1 MKHAHTV
8 LLSLP
13 RIAIKFGAISF
24 GALFLGIT
32 SFGESA
38 FAADLTAE
46 FDTKHKACLER
57 IAEDNMLAFEEAMI
71 WQDEGGGRRA
81 KHCVA
86 MALYALGHEDEAAAR
101 LDSLAM
107 ASDGGTKLM
116 RADFYAEAANFWLI
130 DGQADRA
137 YKSAS
142 EGLKLRKD
150 HIDLRIARARAY
162 AMLER
167 YDYAEIDLTSV
178 LKFSPGHADAL
189 RYLADAK
196 MKQGRLSE
204 AKIDIERALTADPTR
219 VETALLRGQ
228 INEAIRL
235 KKLPKPTAE

>member
-1 MKHAHTV
+1 MKLTRTV

-13 RIAIKFGAISF
+13 LIA
-24 GALFLGIT
+24 T
-32 SFGESA
+32 SFSGVA
-38 FAADLTAE
+38 FAADLTE
-46 FDTKHKACLER
+46 QFDAKHKECLER
-57 IAEDNMLAFEEAMI
+57 IAEDNDLAYEEAMI

-116 RADFYAEAANFWLI
+116 RADFYSEAANFWLV

-167 YDYAEIDLTSV
+167 YDYAETDLTSV
-178 LKFSPGHADAL
+178 LKFSPNNPDAL
-189 RYLADAK
+189 RYRADAK
-196 MKQGRLSE
+196 MKQGRLDE
-204 AKIDIERALTADPTR
+204 AKIDIESALRADPTK

-235 KKLPKPTAE
+235 DKLPKSTAE

>member
-1 MKHAHTV
+1 MKLTRSL

-13 RIAIKFGAISF
+13 VFAICFA
-24 GALFLGIT
+24 APVQ
-32 SFGESA
+32 
-38 FAADLTAE
+38 AADLTAE
-46 FDTKHKACLER
+46 FDAKHEACLER
-57 IAEDNMLAFEEAMI
+57 IAEDNEIAYEEAMI
-71 WQDEGGGRRA
+71 WQDDGGGRRA

-86 MALYALGHEDEAAAR
+86 MALYALGHEDEAASR
-101 LDSLAM
+101 LDALAI

-116 RADFYAEAANFWLI
+116 RADFYAEAANFWLVA
-130 DGQADRA
+130 GEGDRA
-137 YKSAS
+137 YKSAA

-178 LKFSPGHADAL
+178 LNFSPNNADAL
-189 RYLADAK
+189 RYRADAK
-196 MKQGRLSE
+196 MKQGRLDE
-204 AKIDIERALTADPTR
+204 AKIDIERALTADPTK

-235 KKLPKPTAE
+235 EALSKDESE

>member
-1 MKHAHTV
+1 MKTIFTL

-13 RIAIKFGAISF
+13 LIAS
-24 GALFLGIT
+24 
-32 SFGESA
+32 SA
-38 FAADLTAE
+38 YAADLTVE
-46 FDTKHKACLER
+46 FDAKHKACLER
-57 IAEDNMLAFEEAMI
+57 IAEDNELAYEEAMI

-86 MALYALGHEDEAAAR
+86 MALYALGHEDEAAYR

-107 ASDGGTKLM
+107 ASDGGTKKM
-116 RADFYAEAANFWLI
+116 RADFYAEAANFWLVA
-130 DGQADRA
+130 GEADRA

-142 EGLKLRKD
+142 DGLKLRKD

-167 YDYAEIDLTSV
+167 YDYAEIDLNSV
-178 LKFSPGHADAL
+178 LTFSPQNADAL
-189 RYLADAK
+189 RYRADAK

-204 AKIDIERALTADPTR
+204 AKTDIERALRADPTK

-235 KKLPKPTAE
+235 DKTALTAPK

>member
-1 MKHAHTV
+1 MKITKPL

-13 RIAIKFGAISF
+13 RIAIFFGAMSI
-24 GALFLGIT
+24 GA
-32 SFGESA
+32 SA

-46 FDTKHKACLER
+46 FDAKHKTCLER
-57 IAEDNMLAFEEAMI
+57 IAEDNNLAYEEAMI

-86 MALYALGHEDEAAAR
+86 MALYALGHEDEAASR
-101 LDSLAM
+101 LDALAM

-142 EGLKLRKD
+142 DGLKLRKD
-150 HIDLRIARARAY
+150 HVDLRIARARAY
-162 AMLER
+162 ALLER
-167 YDYAEIDLTSV
+167 YDYAETDLTSV
-178 LKFSPGHADAL
+178 LKFAPNNPDAL
-189 RYLADAK
+189 RYRADAK

-204 AKIDIERALTADPTR
+204 AKIDIESALRADPTK

-235 KKLPKPTAE
+235 ESLPKPSN

>member
-1 MKHAHTV
+1 MKLIATV

-13 RIAIKFGAISF
+13 LIAS
-24 GALFLGIT
+24 
-32 SFGESA
+32 SA
-38 FAADLTAE
+38 YAADLTEE
-46 FDTKHKACLER
+46 FDAKHKACLER
-57 IAEDNMLAFEEAMI
+57 IAEDNELAFEEAMI

-116 RADFYAEAANFWLI
+116 RADFYAEAANFWLV

-150 HIDLRIARARAY
+150 HVDLRIARARAY

-178 LKFSPGHADAL
+178 LKFSPNNPDAL
-189 RYLADAK
+189 RYRADSK
-196 MKQGRLSE
+196 MKQGRLDE
-204 AKIDIERALTADPTR
+204 AKIDIESALRADPTK

-235 KKLPKPTAE
+235 DKLPKSTAE

>member
-1 MKHAHTV
+1 MKLTRSL

-13 RIAIKFGAISF
+13 AFAICFAGS
-24 GALFLGIT
+24 
-32 SFGESA
+32 S
-38 FAADLTAE
+38 FAADLTEE
-46 FDTKHKACLER
+46 FDAKHKECLER
-57 IAEDNMLAFEEAMI
+57 IAQDNQLAFEEAMI

-86 MALYALGHEDEAAAR
+86 MALYALGHEDEAANR

-142 EGLKLRKD
+142 DGLKLRKD
-150 HIDLRIARARAY
+150 HVDLRIARARAY

-167 YDYAEIDLTSV
+167 YDFAETDLTSV
-178 LKFSPGHADAL
+178 LSFEPDHADAL
-189 RYLADAK
+189 RYRADAK

-204 AKIDIERALTADPTR
+204 AKLDIERALRADPSK
-219 VETALLRGQ
+219 VETALLRGH
-228 INEAIRL
+228 INEAIRIEA
-235 KKLPKPTAE
+235 LPKAKTE

>member
-1 MKHAHTV
+1 MKHALTV

-13 RIAIKFGAISF
+13 RFAMIFGAMSVG
-24 GALFLGIT
+24 GA
-32 SFGESA
+32 A
-38 FAADLTAE
+38 FAADLTTE
-46 FDTKHKACLER
+46 FDAKHKACLER
-57 IAEDNMLAFEEAMI
+57 IAEDNALAFEEAMI

-116 RADFYAEAANFWLI
+116 RADFYAEAANFWLV

-167 YDYAEIDLTSV
+167 YDYAETDLTSV
-178 LKFSPGHADAL
+178 LKFSPNNADAL
-189 RYLADAK
+189 RYRADAK
-196 MKQGRLSE
+196 MNQGRLRD
-204 AKIDIERALTADPTR
+204 AKIDIEKALRADPTK

-235 KKLPKPTAE
+235 DKLQKSTAE

>member
-1 MKHAHTV
+1 MKHALTL

-13 RIAIKFGAISF
+13 LIAS
-24 GALFLGIT
+24 
-32 SFGESA
+32 SA
-38 FAADLTAE
+38 YGADLTVE
-46 FDTKHKACLER
+46 FDAKHKACLER
-57 IAEDNMLAFEEAMI
+57 IAVDSDLAYEEAMI

-116 RADFYAEAANFWLI
+116 RADFYAEAANFWLV

-150 HIDLRIARARAY
+150 HVDLRIARARAY
-162 AMLER
+162 ALLER
-167 YDYAEIDLTSV
+167 YDYAETDLTSV
-178 LKFSPGHADAL
+178 LKFSPNNADAL
-189 RYLADAK
+189 RYRADTK
-196 MKQGRLSE
+196 MKQGRLDE
-204 AKIDIERALTADPTR
+204 AREDIERALRADPTK

-228 INEAIRL
+228 IREAIRL
-235 KKLPKPTAE
+235 EALPKDITE

>member
-1 MKHAHTV
+1 MKLMRTV

-13 RIAIKFGAISF
+13 LIAS
-24 GALFLGIT
+24 
-32 SFGESA
+32 SA
-38 FAADLTAE
+38 YAADLTTE
-46 FDTKHKACLER
+46 FDAKHKACLER
-57 IAEDNMLAFEEAMI
+57 IAEDNDLAFEEAMI

-107 ASDGGTKLM
+107 ASDGGNKKM
-116 RADFYAEAANFWLI
+116 RADFYAEAANFWLV

-167 YDYAEIDLTSV
+167 YDYAETDLTSV
-178 LKFSPGHADAL
+178 LKFSPNNADAL
-189 RYLADAK
+189 RYRADAK
-196 MKQGRLSE
+196 MNQGRLDE
-204 AKIDIERALTADPTR
+204 AKIDIESALRADPTK

-235 KKLPKPTAE
+235 EALPKEISE